1 MRVVLCNCPP
11 HEAEGLAKKL
21 VEEHLAACVNIIP
34 SVRSIYV
41 WNGKVEDDQES
52 TLLIKVSAD
61 RVNALRE
68 RIVALHSY
76 ETVEVLSLPVY
87 LDESESRYVDW
98 VRTVCATSQV

>member
-11 HEAEGLAKKL
+11 AEAEGLAKQL

-41 WNGKVEDDQES
+41 WKGKVEDEQES

-61 RVNALRE
+61 RVHALRE

-87 LDESESRYVDW
+87 LDESEPSYVDW
-98 VRTVCATSQV
+98 VRMVCATPQL